1 MSLTACLIVKDEGS
15 VLSRCLDSLV
25 GAVDAIVV
33 VDTGSRD
40 DSRDLARQA
49 GARVI
54 EFPWN
59 DDFSAARNAGLE
71 LVRTDWVL
79 TIDADEWFA
88 SAEDALALRS
98 SLPDRPAGG
107 RVKLVNHLDGDR
119 RQRVGLLRVFPNDPA
134 VRYEG
139 RIHEQVTRSIALKG
153 WPILDLSGVLQH
165 DGYRNQV
172 LAKHDKLT
180 RNRTLLEATLRARPD
195 DLEAWFH
202 LGKTLNL
209 MNRPEEAE
217 RAFEMVTSSSHAEEQ
232 PHLVSRAWT
241 FRAELAQRLRGATA
255 GRAILES
262 CGPRE
267 TWPSR
272 LALLAT
278 RWHLEAREF
287 GAAGA
292 LARYVMTL
300 DDERFDDP
308 WDRPELRKEARRLL
322 ARALHGQGKPNEAW
336 DLIADLIPDPGE
348 DDATAWLLRGA
359 LALSA
364 GRRDQA
370 LDAYGHVLMR
380 MPDHIPSW
388 IALGTLLIELGRS
401 TEACERLSE
410 ARSRVGNHPELDLLL
425 SLASRLR

>member
-25 GAVDAIVV
+25 SAVDEIIV

-40 DSRDLARQA
+40 NSRELAREA
-49 GARVI
+49 GARVLEI
-54 EFPWN
+54 PWAG
-59 DDFSAARNAGLE
+59 DFSAARNVGLE
-71 LVRTDWVL
+71 AVRTNWVL

-88 SAEDALALRS
+88 NAEDARALRR

-119 RQRVGLLRVFPNDPA
+119 RQSVGLLRVFPNDPDL
-134 VRYEG
+134 RYEG

-153 WPILDLSGVLQH
+153 WPILELGGVLQH
-165 DGYRNQV
+165 DGYLNQV
-172 LAKHDKLT
+172 LEKHDKLS
-180 RNRTLLEATLRARPD
+180 RNRTLLEATLRDRPD

-209 MNRPEEAE
+209 MNLFDEAE
-217 RAFEMVTSSSHAEEQ
+217 CAFEKVTTSRHAEEQ
-232 PHLVSRAWT
+232 PHLVSRAWM
-241 FRAELAQRLRGATA
+241 FRAELAHRLRGASA
-255 GRAILES
+255 GREILES

-272 LALLAT
+272 LALLAA

-292 LARYVMTL
+292 LARYVMTME
-300 DDERFDDP
+300 DERFDDP
-308 WDRPELRKEARRLL
+308 WDRPDLRIEAHRLL
-322 ARALHGQGKPNEAW
+322 ARALHGQGNPDEAW
-336 DLIADLIPDPGE
+336 DLIADLIPDPRD

-359 LALSA
+359 LALST

-370 LDAYGHVLMR
+370 LEAYGHVLDR

-388 IALGTLLIELGRS
+388 LALGTLLIELGR
-401 TEACERLSE
+401 TNEACARLSE
-410 ARSRVGNHPELDLLL
+410 ARSRVGQHPELDVLLG
-425 SLASRLR
+425 LASRLR